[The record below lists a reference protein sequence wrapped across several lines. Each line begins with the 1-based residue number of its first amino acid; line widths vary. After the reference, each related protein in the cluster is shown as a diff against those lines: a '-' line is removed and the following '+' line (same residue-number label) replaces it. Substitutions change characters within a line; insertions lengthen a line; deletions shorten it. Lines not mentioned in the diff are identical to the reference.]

1 MNSSWANLVARRDL
15 LRELVVSELKVSR
28 AETSLGWIWWLLDP
42 LLMMLIYWLVVVGI
56 LGRGQPAYAPYPIF
70 ILCALVP
77 WKHFHTSAS
86 QSTRV
91 LRAREALI
99 KAVGFPTI
107 VLPVSLVLSGFVY
120 FLFGF
125 VVLLAAATFWRSPL
139 HTGSLLPLI
148 QVPPLMLLQVAV
160 VAGICLPLASLGVA
174 VRDLTNFMT
183 HVLRVGFYLS
193 PGLYGIDLVRELLLG
208 NVGGT
213 AGQIGFFAYM
223 LNPFAVLI
231 SGYRDAVFYGRYL
244 PLEFWLILVAEAA
257 LLLVIGSFAY
267 QRYDRRAIKYL

>member
-15 LRELVVSELKVSR
+15 LRALVTSELKVSS

-56 LGRGQPAYAPYPIF
+56 LGRGKPEYAPYPVF
-70 ILCALVP
+70 ILCALIP
-77 WKHFHTSAS
+77 WKHLYVSAS
-86 QSTRV
+86 QATRV
-91 LRAREALI
+91 LRTREPLI
-99 KAVGFPTI
+99 KSVAFPTI
-107 VLPVSLVLSGFVY
+107 VLPISLVLSGFVY

-125 VVLLAAATFWRSPL
+125 LVLLAAATIWRSPL
-139 HTGSLLPLI
+139 HTGSLLPLV
-148 QVPPLMLLQVAV
+148 QVPPLMALQVAV
-160 VAGICLPLASLGVA
+160 VAGICLPLASLGAA

-193 PGLYGIDLVRELLLG
+193 PGLYGIDLVRDLLEG
-208 NVGGT
+208 KVGGA
-213 AGQIGFFAYM
+213 AGEIAFFAYM
-223 LNPFAVLI
+223 LNPFAVFI

-257 LLLVIGSFAY
+257 LLLAVGSLAY
-267 QRYDRRAIKYL
+267 QRYDRRAVKYL

>member
-15 LRELVVSELKVSR
+15 LRELVASELKISSAGTR
-28 AETSLGWIWWLLDP
+28 LGWIWWLLDP
-42 LLMMLIYWLVVVGI
+42 LFMMLIYWLVVVGI
-56 LGRGQPAYAPYPIF
+56 LGRGQPAYAPYPVF
-70 ILCALVP
+70 VLCALVP
-77 WKHFHTSAS
+77 WKHFSTSAS
-86 QSTRV
+86 QATRV

-99 KAVGFPTI
+99 KSVGFPTM

-125 VVLLAAATFWRSPL
+125 LVLLATAAVWRSPL
-139 HTGSLLPLI
+139 HSGSLLPLV
-148 QVPPLMLLQVAV
+148 QVPLLMGLQVV
-160 VAGICLPLASLGVA
+160 IVAGICLPLSSLGVA

-193 PGLYGIDLVRELLLG
+193 PGLYGIDLMQRLLTSKLSPAAAEI
-208 NVGGT
+208 V
-213 AGQIGFFAYM
+213 FFVYM

-231 SGYRDAVFYGRYL
+231 TGYRDAIFYGRFM
-244 PLEFWLILVAEAA
+244 PLEFWLILVVEAA
-257 LLLVIGSFAY
+257 VFLVAGSSLY